1 MRTIHAGALAV
12 AALLLA
18 GCSGSGSNGSGGP
31 GPTDP
36 TSGNGNPNPGGTTTA
51 AAFRPLFQVAQ
62 GLLPYPTDLLL
73 NGSTDGTVNAPVLAV
88 TPNTVSVNALDGF
101 GLNGEITVRF
111 SAAIDPATLTAPG
124 AVTVLETQMLTVTTG
139 TSIARLP
146 IAVRR
151 PLIPGVDY
159 TVALS
164 SAVDAGGQVLSITP
178 LKPLTPSTGG
188 VTLNPASP
196 PAGLPLGAL
205 DASGVGYL
213 VILTGAIQ
221 GTDGTPALPDNDYAS
236 IVAAVAPTL
245 ATANPSAGCATLTNA
260 TLQAVCAATTP
271 HLLIAAGAGI
281 APTSVA
287 LTFSFTTQSVR
298 DTLVS
303 MATTIENST
312 TPAPIGV
319 QGLPN
324 GAGGILTTKNI
335 LDPTGTNP
343 FLIGNADV
351 YEGTMTLP
359 YYLPTPADA
368 TAANPAPPLTGQWL
382 SADPVALVAGAT
394 GSNFITRYNPVPA
407 ATHTVTIPILM
418 TFPNAT
424 SGIPKPA
431 GGWPIAI
438 FVHGVTRN
446 RADALAIA
454 ESYARAGIAVAAID
468 LPLHGITPT
477 DPAAALRIPGVSER
491 TFDVDYV
498 NNATDVP
505 PGDGVIDS
513 SGANYIQVASPI
525 TSRDNTRE
533 AIVDELTLAESLPSA
548 IVVGGAG
555 PVASAI
561 DPNKI
566 MLSSQSLGS
575 IVGTTVA
582 SLPSNIKSFGL
593 SVPGGGI
600 VRLLLDSPTFG
611 PPISGGVAAQLGAN
625 TLLYNVFFRDAQAA
639 IDASDPINHAALA
652 VANKPILIH
661 KVIGDQVIPN
671 SATDRLLNAA
681 GIFGNKANAAGPWPA
696 GYYVAFTAG
705 THGSLLAPGTTPAV
719 TVEMQREIVSFGF
732 AGGAGFPITD
742 ATNVQP

>member
-1 MRTIHAGALAV
+1 MRTHHAGALSV
-12 AALLLA
+12 AALLLGA
-18 GCSGSGSNGSGGP
+18 CSGGGGP

-36 TSGNGNPNPGGTTTA
+36 TSGNGNPGSGTTA
-51 AAFRPLFQVAQ
+51 PAAFRPLFQVAQ

-73 NGSTDGTVNAPVLAV
+73 NGSTDGTVNAPLLAV

-101 GLNGEITVRF
+101 GVNGEITVRF
-111 SAAIDPATLTAPG
+111 SEAIDPATLASPG
-124 AVTVLETQMLTVTTG
+124 AVTVLETQMLTITTG
-139 TSIARLP
+139 TSIARVP

-151 PLIPGVDY
+151 PLMPGVDY
-159 TVALS
+159 TAALS

-188 VTLNPASP
+188 VTFDPAHP
-196 PAGLPLGAL
+196 PAGLPPGAL

-213 VILTGAIQ
+213 VILTAAIHA
-221 GTDGTPALPDNDYAS
+221 TDGTPAQADTDFGK
-236 IVAAVAPTL
+236 IVAALTPTL
-245 ATANPSAGCATLTNA
+245 ATATPSAGCATLTDA
-260 TLQAVCAATTP
+260 TLQAVCSSTTP
-271 HLLIAAGAGI
+271 QLQIAVGAGI
-281 APTSVA
+281 PLPAVT
-287 LTFSFTTQSVR
+287 LTFSFTTESVR
-298 DTLVS
+298 DSLVA
-303 MATTIENST
+303 MATAVENAT

-319 QGLPN
+319 QGLSN

-335 LDPTGTNP
+335 LDPGGTNP

-351 YEGTMTLP
+351 YEGTITLP
-359 YYLPTPADA
+359 YYLTTPADA
-368 TAANPAPPLTGQWL
+368 TAADPAPPLTGQWL
-382 SADPVALVAGAT
+382 SAAPVTLVAGQA
-394 GSNFITRYNPVPA
+394 GSNFITRYNPLPA
-407 ATHTVTIPILM
+407 KTHSVTIPILM

-431 GGWPIAI
+431 NGWPVAI

-468 LPLHGITPT
+468 LPLHGITPA
-477 DPAAALRIPGVSER
+477 DPAAGLRIPNVMER

-505 PGDGVIDS
+505 PGDGTIDS

-533 AIVDELTLAESLPSA
+533 AIIDELTLAKALPSA
-548 IVVGGAG
+548 VVAKGAG
-555 PVASAI
+555 LVPTPFDS
-561 DPNKI
+561 NKI

-575 IVGTTVA
+575 IIGMTVA
-582 SLPSNIKSFGL
+582 SLPSNIQSFGL

-600 VRLLLDSPTFG
+600 VNLLLDSPTFG
-611 PPISGGVAAQLGAN
+611 PPIGGGVAAKLGAN

-639 IDASDPINHAALA
+639 IDSSDPVNHAALA
-652 VANKPILIH
+652 AANKPILIH

-671 SATDRLLNAA
+671 SATDRLLQAA
-681 GIFGNKANAAGPWPA
+681 GMFGHKANAAGPWPA
-696 GYYVAFTAG
+696 GYFVAFTAG

-719 TVEMQREIVSFGF
+719 TVEMQTEIVGFGF
-732 AGGAGFPITD
+732 AGGAGFQITD